1 MKNILKF
8 IYQLFLTINIFE
20 SNGRLGKVRK
30 SKKKIFFVKS
40 LNELKNK
47 KYLEKYFEENEFK
60 LNRLKNKSKFMGLRN
75 KSEVVCSGWIYFG
88 KNWKIEEINKIIKLN
103 KRYLLYDF
111 ITEKKFR
118 NKGYYKFLLKIIQN
132 KFKKKKLI
140 IYSLSHNT
148 KSIKAIKNSGFK
160 HINSLKKY

>member
-47 KYLEKYFEENEFK
+47 KYLEKYIEENEFK
-60 LNRLKNKSKFMGLRN
+60 LNRLKNKS
-75 KSEVVCSGWIYFG
+75 Y
-88 KNWKIEEINKIIKLN
+88 
-103 KRYLLYDF
+103 
-111 ITEKKFR
+111 
-118 NKGYYKFLLKIIQN
+118 
-132 KFKKKKLI
+132 
-140 IYSLSHNT
+140 
-148 KSIKAIKNSGFK
+148 
-160 HINSLKKY
+160 